1 MPRHKSAVKQLRQS
15 LRKNAVNKKNKSRLR
30 SEIRNI
36 KTAIKNGD
44 AETAAALL
52 PKAMSVIDKSVKKK
66 TIPAKKGDRYKSRLS
81 RKVRETAVKTTS

>member
-1 MPRHKSAVKQLRQS
+1 MPRHKSAVKQLRRS

-36 KTAIKNGD
+36 KTAVKNGD

-52 PKAMSVIDKSVKKK
+52 PKTMSVIDKSVKKK
-66 TIPAKKGDRYKSRLS
+66 TINKKKGDRYKSRLS
-81 RKVRETAVKTTS
+81 RKVREAAVKTTG